1 MSQPSQLTI
10 AVAAA
15 AAVAVFFSALL
26 LRLFAVSKLWLWF
39 VVPFGLPAIG
49 LGHALGLCMLVGLA
63 KVRFKGKED
72 VTPQSALITMYL
84 QPTLALVIGY
94 VVKEFAL

>member
-15 AAVAVFFSALL
+15 AAVAVFFSAL

-49 LGHALGLCMLVGLA
+49 LGHALGLCLLVGLA
-63 KVRFKGKED
+63 KVRFKGKEE

>member
-10 AVAAA
+10 AVAA

-72 VTPQSALITMYL
+72 ATPQSALQWYL